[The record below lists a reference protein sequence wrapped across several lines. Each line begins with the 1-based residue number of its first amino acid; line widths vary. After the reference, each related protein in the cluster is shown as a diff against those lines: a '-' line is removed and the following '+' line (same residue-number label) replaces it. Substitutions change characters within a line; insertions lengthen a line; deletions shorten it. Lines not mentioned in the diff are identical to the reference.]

1 MVKYIQNIISRFM
14 FKNAVL
20 EGKDLK
26 GIRLRKQCLFGK
38 DLSKADMQKCTARK
52 VDFSEADMRGIC
64 MKDSDLRSS
73 DFSGADLSGADLRR
87 TDLRGAKFDNAVM
100 ENVRLGESDI
110 RGTSFM
116 GAFMRG
122 ADLDYMLVNKDTNF
136 EGADMDNAS
145 GYLRSSRMQT
155 WAEAGFF
162 SLAVL
167 LSSVA
172 AFVGEGASILVYVF
186 IGISSVILTASILA
200 VELGEK
206 EIAKRN
212 KLLSG
217 KEEKKYHKN
226 RH

>member
-1 MVKYIQNIISRFM
+1 MISKFV
-14 FKNAVL
+14 FKNTVP
-20 EGKDLK
+20 EGKNLK
-26 GIRLRKQCLFGK
+26 GIRLRKQCLSGK
-38 DLSKADMQKCTARK
+38 DLSEADMQKCTARK
-52 VDFSEADMRGIC
+52 VNFSGADMRGIC

-73 DFSGADLSGADLRR
+73 DFSGVDLSEADLRR

-110 RGTSFM
+110 RGTSFA
-116 GAFMRG
+116 GAFLRG

-167 LSSVA
+167 LSSIA
-172 AFVGEGASILVYVF
+172 AFVGEGASILVYAF
-186 IGISSVILTASILA
+186 IGISSIILTASILT
-200 VELGEK
+200 VELGER
-206 EIAKRN
+206 EIAERN
-212 KLLSG
+212 KSLSG
-217 KEEKKYHKN
+217 KEEKDTVKTASDKLPVS
-226 RH
+226 

>member
-172 AFVGEGASILVYVF
+172 AFVGEGASILVYAF

-217 KEEKKYHKN
+217 EEEKKYRKN